1 MCLYT
6 DYLVSAPKPCSIV
19 PTINHLPGRTLAVD
33 GHEYLFCSGTSYL
46 GMARN
51 AAFAELVQAGMS
63 HYGTNYSSSRHS
75 NLQLAVF
82 DEAEQLLRE
91 QTGAEAALTVSSGYL
106 AGQMAVRALVQQG
119 RFEYAPGTHPA
130 AWLAEHP
137 AAMNH
142 PSSYEAW
149 SQELLHR
156 LASSAPEP
164 VVIVSNS
171 LDPLRVQRYD
181 FSWTAHLPTDRPIT
195 LLLDDSHGF
204 GVIGRG
210 GAGIITEVEVPA
222 SVRLVVVS
230 SLGKA
235 CGIPGGVVLS
245 DPDFVAQLR
254 RSGFFGASSPVVPA
268 YLYAFARATEL
279 YAQAREQL
287 QANLAQFAAAIGP
300 LGLFHFAPDFP
311 VFYTPVNALAAYLEE
326 RGVLI
331 SSFAYP
337 TPADPCITRIVLS
350 SLHTPDDVARVAELV
365 RSFALGPK

>member
-1 MCLYT
+1 
-6 DYLVSAPKPCSIV
+6 V
-19 PTINHLPGRTLAVD
+19 PIIDHLPGRTLVVD

-51 AAFAELVQAGMS
+51 AAFAALVEEGMQ

-82 DEAEQLLRE
+82 EEAEQLLCA
-91 QTGAEAALTVSSGYL
+91 QTGAAAALTVSSGYL
-106 AGQMAVRALVQQG
+106 AGQMAVRALAQHG
-119 RFEYAPGTHPA
+119 HFEYAPGTHPA

-142 PSSYEAW
+142 PNSYDAW
-149 SQELLHR
+149 SKQLLQR
-156 LASSAPEP
+156 LASTAPEP
-164 VVIVSNS
+164 IVIISNS
-171 LDPLRVQRYD
+171 LDPLRVERYD

-204 GVIGRG
+204 GVIGQDG
-210 GAGIITEVEVPA
+210 TGIITEVQVPA
-222 SVRLVVVS
+222 SVRVVVVS

-268 YLYAFARATEL
+268 YLHAFTRATAL
-279 YAQAREQL
+279 YAQARQQL
-287 QANLAQFAAAIGP
+287 QANVAQFAEAVEP
-300 LGLFHFAPDFP
+300 LGLFDFAPDFP
-311 VFYTPVNALAAYLEE
+311 VFYTSVNALAPYLEKN
-326 RGVLI
+326 GVLI

-337 TPADPCITRIVLS
+337 TPADPCVTRIVLS
-350 SLHTPDDVARVAELV
+350 SLHTTDDIACVTELV
-365 RSFALGPK
+365 RSFALGTK

>member
-1 MCLYT
+1 M
-6 DYLVSAPKPCSIV
+6 
-19 PTINHLPGRTLAVD
+19 PTIDHLPGRTLVVD

-46 GMARN
+46 GMARH
-51 AAFAELVQAGMS
+51 AAFMDLVQEGMH

-82 DEAEQLLRE
+82 EEAEQLLRQ
-91 QTGAEAALTVSSGYL
+91 QTGAASALTVSSGYL
-106 AGQMAVRALVQQG
+106 AGQMAVRALAQHG

-142 PSSYEAW
+142 PITYDTW
-149 SQELLHR
+149 SKDLLHR
-156 LASSAPEP
+156 LGSTAPEP

-171 LDPLRVQRYD
+171 LDPLHVERYD
-181 FSWTAHLPTDRPIT
+181 FRWTAHLPTDRPIT

-204 GVIGRG
+204 GVIGQE
-210 GAGIITEVEVPA
+210 GAGIITEIEVPR

-235 CGIPGGVVLS
+235 YGIPGGVVLS
-245 DPDFVAQLR
+245 DADFLTQLQ

-268 YLYAFARATEL
+268 YLYAFTRAQEL
-279 YAQAREQL
+279 YAQARQQL
-287 QANLAQFAAAIGP
+287 QANIAQFAEAIGP
-300 LGLFHFAPDFP
+300 LGLFDFAPGFP
-311 VFYTPVNALAAYLEE
+311 VFYTAVNALSSYLEKHK
-326 RGVLI
+326 VLI

-350 SLHTPDDVARVAELV
+350 SLHTSADVARVAELV
-365 RSFALGPK
+365 RSFALGTK